1 MIFFQFLQSCFFSNA
16 SRHDKPSRW
25 NVQTVWLSEPRK
37 KESLSVFASICL
49 NLWPQSLCFF
59 LSLSLWPENTSG
71 FERKGNSLE
80 RLQLFL
86 SSCLT
91 FRHTFPACHHCI
103 PSLLKHKTRWLVH
116 FNFWIV
122 SFPHLCRLPL
132 LSSFIFICLIY
143 PLPSQ
148 HVFRIGLS
156 DGNGFLSPSV
166 HFAVL

>member
-122 SFPHLCRLPL
+122 SSPP
-132 LSSFIFICLIY
+132 LSSPSFVFIHLYLSYIPPPIPACFPY
-143 PLPSQ
+143 
-148 HVFRIGLS
+148 RI
-156 DGNGFLSPSV
+156 V
-166 HFAVL
+166 WW

>member
-1 MIFFQFLQSCFFSNA
+1 MHPDTTSL
-16 SRHDKPSRW
+16 RGEMYKPYGS
-25 NVQTVWLSEPRK
+25 VSQEK

-86 SSCLT
+86 SFCLT

-122 SFPHLCRLPL
+122 SSPPSVVSLFCLHSSLFVLYTPSHPSMFSVSDCLMVMDSFLPL
-132 LSSFIFICLIY
+132 CTLL
-143 PLPSQ
+143 
-148 HVFRIGLS
+148 
-156 DGNGFLSPSV
+156 
-166 HFAVL
+166 